1 MTIAK
6 VLVGSALGTSV
17 LALMALPAGCG
28 GEPTSPVA
36 RSRTTHEYQ
45 QALLK
50 DVTPVIPT
58 VVGTTAISVKPTQ
71 KGMMATPPWAANP
84 SNMDAGSP
92 PEDQQLVSYLE
103 ASQPVVQSLRYDS
116 EELAALAA
124 KVVPLGIAEPV
135 QPDQVPLQEKGWSS
149 AVSSGNGVDNRVN
162 LSGFQNWE
170 YRTVGRLWAAGGCT
184 ATFFGR
190 RLIITAAHCV
200 IDPNGNYAAGT
211 FQPAVNGGTLP
222 FGQQSVVAAWWGGN
236 YISKCT
242 GGAPG
247 YWSDCVP
254 EDWALLLLQDNFPQ
268 GHPGWLGYAWLGQ
281 SDIQNWTKREVGYPG
296 CGFPESPTN
305 CQAER
310 LYGQT
315 TGCSF
320 GQFMFPFGN
329 GFNSTFSHGCDNGPG
344 HSGSGM
350 YTTGLGSFH
359 IFAVASTQRCST
371 CTVAQEPSATI
382 RANPNLEKRLDS
394 FIFNLMSNLRATYP

>member
-1 MTIAK
+1 MA
-6 VLVGSALGTSV
+6 GSS
-17 LALMALPAGCG
+17 GCG
-28 GEPTSPVA
+28 GDPTPPISGTT
-36 RSRTTHEYQ
+36 RSSHEYQ
-45 QALLK
+45 AALVA
-50 DVTPVIPT
+50 DVIPVVPT
-58 VVGTTAISVKPTQ
+58 VVRTEGISVVPAQTDT
-71 KGMMATPPWAANP
+71 MAYPKWTSGP
-84 SNMDAGSP
+84 SPNGGGSTADAH
-92 PEDQQLVSYLE
+92 QLVAHLDGSDAELKVL
-103 ASQPVVQSLRYDS
+103 SYDS
-116 EELAALAA
+116 KKLEELAAEL
-124 KVVPLGIAEPV
+124 VPRGIAEPV
-135 QPDQVPLQEKGWSS
+135 LPDQVPLQEKGWSS
-149 AVSSGNGVDNRVN
+149 AIPSGNGVDNRVN
-162 LSGFQNWE
+162 LSGSQNWE
-170 YRTVGRLWAAGGCT
+170 YRTVGRLSAAGGCT

-190 RLIITAAHCV
+190 RLVITAAHC
-200 IDPNGNYAAGT
+200 IIAPDGSYAAGT
-211 FQPAVNGGTLP
+211 FQPAKNGASLP

-236 YISKCT
+236 FISKCT

-254 EDWALLLLQDNFPQ
+254 EDWALLLLQDSFPQ

-305 CQAER
+305 CQVDR

-315 TGCSF
+315 SGCSF

-371 CTVAQEPSATI
+371 CTVAQEPSSTI

-394 FIFNLMSNLRATYP
+394 YIFNLMSNLRATYP

>member
-1 MTIAK
+1 
-6 VLVGSALGTSV
+6 
-17 LALMALPAGCG
+17 
-28 GEPTSPVA
+28 
-36 RSRTTHEYQ
+36 
-45 QALLK
+45 
-50 DVTPVIPT
+50 
-58 VVGTTAISVKPTQ
+58 
-71 KGMMATPPWAANP
+71 
-84 SNMDAGSP
+84 
-92 PEDQQLVSYLE
+92 
-103 ASQPVVQSLRYDS
+103 
-116 EELAALAA
+116 
-124 KVVPLGIAEPV
+124 
-135 QPDQVPLQEKGWSS
+135 
-149 AVSSGNGVDNRVN
+149 
-162 LSGFQNWE
+162 
-170 YRTVGRLWAAGGCT
+170 
-184 ATFFGR
+184 
-190 RLIITAAHCV
+190 
-200 IDPNGNYAAGT
+200 AAGT
-211 FQPAVNGGTLP
+211 FQPAVNGASLP
-222 FGQQSVVAAWWGGN
+222 FGQQAVVAAWWGGN

-281 SDIQNWTKREVGYPG
+281 ADIQNWTKREVGYPG
-296 CGFPESPTN
+296 CGQVNSPAN

-315 TGCSF
+315 SGCSF

-359 IFAVASTQRCST
+359 IFAVASVQRCTT

-394 FIFNLMSNLRATYP
+394 YIFNLMSNLRATYP

>member
-1 MTIAK
+1 MARGFS
-6 VLVGSALGTSV
+6 VGCSLLGFTFG
-17 LALMALPAGCG
+17 LAGCG
-28 GEPTSPVA
+28 GETPGAPGGTGSHL
-36 RSRTTHEYQ
+36 THAYQ
-45 QALLK
+45 QSLVAGVK
-50 DVTPVIPT
+50 PVVPT
-58 VVGTTAISVKPTQ
+58 VVSTDPISIVPTQ
-71 KGMMATPPWAANP
+71 TGTMARASWAMNP
-84 SNMDAGSP
+84 AKFQAASL
-92 PEDQQLVSYLE
+92 PEDHQLVAHVDTARPE
-103 ASQPVVQSLRYDS
+103 VQTLRYDGAALEALA
-116 EELAALAA
+116 EELM
-124 KVVPLGIAEPV
+124 PLGIAEPV
-135 QPDQVPLQEKGWSS
+135 HPEEVPLEEKGWSS
-149 AVSSGNGVDNRVN
+149 AVAAGNGVDNRVN

-200 IDPNGNYAAGT
+200 VDPNGNYAAGT
-211 FQPAVNGGTLP
+211 FQPAVNGAALP

-236 YISKCT
+236 FISKCT

-268 GHPGWLGYAWLGQ
+268 GHPGWLGYAWLGA
-281 SDIQNWTKREVGYPG
+281 SDIQNWNKREVGYPG
-296 CGFPESPTN
+296 CAQVNSPAG

-315 TGCSF
+315 SGCSF

-329 GFNSTFSHGCDNGPG
+329 GFNSTFSHGCDNSPG

-359 IFAVASTQRCST
+359 IFAVASTERCST
-371 CTVAQEPSATI
+371 CTVVQEPSATI

-394 FIFNLMSNLRATYP
+394 FIYNLMSNLRATYP